1 MSRTDAWFRRLISS
15 HFVLIMRM
23 HDHRSVRA
31 SASGFTLVEMLIVV
45 AVISVLT
52 AIALPRIDLS
62 RYQSMSAMQMV
73 GSTMWAAQRL
83 AVTRQHN
90 VIISFDETANML
102 FLHEDVDNDNT
113 VDSGERLRRVEL
125 GEKIVFGRGSAP
137 LHPEGSSTISF
148 TKTVDGRRA
157 VIYRRNGSAS
167 ATGSFYITT
176 RREADFGGH
185 PEDTRLLAIDR
196 ATGRTST
203 YRYRP
208 TGWVRGF

>member
-1 MSRTDAWFRRLISS
+1 MPRTDAWFHRSTVPPS
-15 HFVLIMRM
+15 YSCMRM

-31 SASGFTLVEMLIVV
+31 GSSGFTLVEMLIVTV
-45 AVISVLT
+45 VISVLT
-52 AIALPRIDLS
+52 AIAFPRIDLS
-62 RYQSMSAMQMV
+62 KYQSMSAMQMV

-102 FLHEDVDNDNT
+102 FLHEDVDNDNK

-137 LHPEGSSTISF
+137 LHPEGPSTISF
-148 TKTVDGRRA
+148 TKTLDGRRV

-167 ATGSFYITT
+167 ETGGFYITT
-176 RREADFGGH
+176 KREADFGGH

-208 TGWVRGF
+208 AGWIRGF

>member
-1 MSRTDAWFRRLISS
+1 
-15 HFVLIMRM
+15 MRM
-23 HDHRSVRA
+23 HYHHFGRA
-31 SASGFTLVEMLIVV
+31 GSSGFTLVEMVIVV
-45 AVISVLT
+45 VVIGVLT

-90 VIISFDETANML
+90 VIVSFDETANML
-102 FLHEDVDNDNT
+102 FLHEDLDNDNK

-137 LHPEGSSTISF
+137 LHPEGPSTISF
-148 TKTVDGRRA
+148 TKIVDGRRA

-167 ATGSFYITT
+167 QTGSFYITT
-176 RREADFGGH
+176 KREADFGGH
-185 PEDTRLLAIDR
+185 PKDTRLLAIDR

-203 YRYRP
+203 YRYGS